1 MAVKIIKTQTDTTQI
16 DHNDLAN
23 IGINTHQQLDEIVDE
38 VSLARD
44 GKNTLDQRIDD
55 DINSLQTQIDDVSLE
70 IQEARGNA
78 PVLDGR
84 LDDIE
89 TTLAQKYEKPADGI
103 PISDL
108 DPTVMESISHWKSP
122 VATVND
128 LPTTSNFDGDARVV
142 LENGSIYIWVNNAWK
157 QISGSGGSGG
167 SGSSTGNDLYVGKNV
182 TVEYQYDNDNML
194 IKEITTGDI
203 NRVKD
208 YTYDDDGNI
217 TQIIMVE
224 DGQTYTQTFEYNNG
238 NISRVVNNGVDLF
251 FAAASSGYVGV
262 TATDFNNLQ
271 VNLMKTNFKIDSL
284 SNATRNSMKNMFVDV
299 FNDTNGVDASQ
310 SDFTF
315 DATRKSIKGTI
326 VITTPETIDYYPS
339 KVLLCVD
346 YIGDIDF
353 YVSRDGTNWT
363 QVYPDTI
370 CDISNQPYSNL
381 LTVKFIMQADAELS
395 AYALAWR

>member
-1 MAVKIIKTQTDTTQI
+1 
-16 DHNDLAN
+16 
-23 IGINTHQQLDEIVDE
+23 
-38 VSLARD
+38 
-44 GKNTLDQRIDD
+44 
-55 DINSLQTQIDDVSLE
+55 
-70 IQEARGNA
+70 
-78 PVLDGR
+78 
-84 LDDIE
+84 
-89 TTLAQKYEKPADGI
+89 
-103 PISDL
+103 
-108 DPTVMESISHWKSP
+108 
-122 VATVND
+122 
-128 LPTTSNFDGDARVV
+128 
-142 LENGSIYIWVNNAWK
+142 
-157 QISGSGGSGG
+157 
-167 SGSSTGNDLYVGKNV
+167 
-182 TVEYQYDNDNML
+182 ML

-299 FNDTNGVDASQ
+299 FNDANGIDVSQ

-315 DATRKSIKGTI
+315 DVIRKSIKGTV
-326 VITTPETIDYYPS
+326 VITTPEIIDYYPS
-339 KVLLCVD
+339 KVLLCAD

-363 QVYPDTI
+363 QVYPDII
-370 CDISNQPYSNL
+370 CDINNQSYNNL
-381 LTVKFIMQADAELS
+381 LKVKFVMQANAELS
-395 AYALAWR
+395 AYALAWS